1 MSKIPQ
7 LEFHPGQ
14 RWVSHTEA
22 ELGLGII
29 VDCDDRIVE
38 ISFPAAGERR
48 NYAAN
53 NAPLIRVR
61 YHTDDKVSTI
71 DEIEFTVT
79 EVQEDEGVLSY
90 RGVTES
96 GDEIDITELELTSF
110 IHFSAPEDRLFGGQM
125 DSPKTFNLRYQTLCQ
140 QEQVH
145 NNPVQGLIGARVQLL
160 PHQLYIAEQVASRFQ
175 PRVLLADEVGLGK
188 TIEAGLIIHQQL
200 FTGLANRVLI
210 VLPDS
215 LVHQWLVEMLRRFN
229 LSFTLLDEER
239 CEALEEDG
247 NPFDSSQL
255 IICQLSFLNNNANR
269 LEQALECDWGLL
281 VVDEAHHL
289 QWAPGNISSEYQLV
303 AELAAQSG
311 GLLLLTATPEQL
323 GLESHFARLQLLDP
337 DRYPDFDQFKAEED
351 GYQEINSL
359 VTGLLKGQTPEAEL
373 KKLLGEKQWSH
384 YLGLNK
390 QDAEQGQQYLIDR
403 LLDQHGTGRVLL
415 RNTRANVEG
424 FPPRELIPYP
434 LQQPENWQ
442 HQYQHSNEVLQGEQ
456 QLGLAWLK
464 HDPRVDWLCQWIK
477 DNRRQKTLLI
487 THSADTAL
495 DLESHLRI
503 RLGLN
508 SSVFHE
514 DMSLMERDRAAAYFS
529 DEEDGADLLICSEI
543 GSEGRNFQFAQHL
556 ILFDI
561 PENPDL
567 LEQRIGRLDRIGQ
580 KHTVK
585 IHVPYYL
592 ETAQEVL
599 LEWYHRGLDA
609 FEHSCPGAH
618 LLIEQFGQRLHDI
631 MQDNDP
637 LELETLVDETADAR
651 QVINKKLA
659 AGRNHLLELNS
670 CNKTRADYLVETISD
685 NQRED
690 ELLSYLEKVFDSYGV
705 DTEVHSEASLIIRPG
720 DHMREGH
727 FPGLP
732 EDGISATVSREK
744 ALHREDLQLLSWEHP
759 LVVGAMDMIVG
770 GELGKA
776 CVCTIKL
783 PPLKPGN
790 LLIEAIFS
798 ISCPSPKQ
806 LQISRYLP
814 AAPVRIVMDTNGKDF
829 SNIIQAEHFE
839 KLGQKVPKRTS
850 QEIVRQARE
859 VIQQLV
865 SQVKLAAEPQ
875 EQMQRQ
881 KALHL
886 AQEKMDV
893 EIERL
898 QSLAQVNPSI
908 RSSEIDFLVES
919 KQHLLHHIDAAKLE
933 LSAIRIALTT

>member
-1 MSKIPQ
+1 MSPE
-7 LEFHPGQ
+7 LEFLPGQ

-29 VDCDDRIVE
+29 VDSDKRLVE

-53 NAPLIRVR
+53 NAPLIRVQ
-61 YHTDDKVSTI
+61 YHVGDEISTI
-71 DEIEFTVT
+71 DEVKFTVESIT
-79 EVQEDEGVLSY
+79 EDDGVLSY
-90 RGVTES
+90 AGITET
-96 GDEIDITELELTSF
+96 GEEIEITELELTSF
-110 IHFSAPEDRLFGGQM
+110 IHFSAPEDRLFAGQM
-125 DSPKTFNLRYQTLCQ
+125 DSPKTFNLRYQTLLQ
-140 QEQVH
+140 QEKVH

-160 PHQLYIAEQVASRFQ
+160 PHQLYIAEQVASRYA

-200 FTGLANRVLI
+200 FTGLAKRVLI

-229 LSFTLLDEER
+229 LSFSLLDEQR
-239 CEALEEDG
+239 CEALDEDG

-255 IICQLSFLNNNANR
+255 IMCQLSFFTQKPER
-269 LEQALECDWGLL
+269 LQQALECDWDLL

-289 QWAPGNISSEYQLV
+289 QWAPDNISPEYSCV
-303 AELAAQSG
+303 ARLASHSA

-337 DRYPDFDQFKAEED
+337 DRYPDFAQFQQEEE
-351 GYQEINSL
+351 GYQQTNQL
-359 VTGLLKGQTPEAEL
+359 VNELLDGSADEDQLQT
-373 KKLLGEKQWSH
+373 LLSEKQWQH
-384 YLGLNK
+384 FQQLTL
-390 QDAEQGQQYLIDR
+390 DDEQSGTDYIIAR

-415 RNTRANVEG
+415 RNTRANVQG
-424 FPPRELIPYP
+424 FPPRQLLPHP
-434 LQQPENWQ
+434 LAQPENWQ
-442 HQYQHSNEVLQGEQ
+442 HQYHQPSEVLQGEQ
-456 QLGLAWLK
+456 QLGLTWLK
-464 HDPRVDWLCQWIK
+464 QDPRVEWLCQWLK
-477 DNRRQKTLLI
+477 QNRRQKTLLI
-487 THSADTAL
+487 THTADTAL

-529 DEEDGADLLICSEI
+529 DEEEGADLLICSEI

-556 ILFDI
+556 ILFDL

-585 IHVPYYL
+585 IHVPYYQG
-592 ETAQEVL
+592 TAQEAL
-599 LEWYHRGLDA
+599 LKWYHRGIDA

-618 LLIEQFGQRLHDI
+618 ILLDQFSGRLQEV
-631 MQDNDP
+631 MQNMDDAK
-637 LELETLVDETADAR
+637 LEDLLVDTAEACLA
-651 QVINKKLA
+651 INTKLA
-659 AGRNHLLELNS
+659 QGRNHLLELSS
-670 CNKTRADYLVETISD
+670 CNKVRADYLVETISA
-685 NQRED
+685 NQREQ
-690 ELLSYLEKVFDSYGV
+690 ELLDYLEKVFDSYGV
-705 DTEVHSEASLIIRPG
+705 ESEAHSEASLIIRPG

-732 EDGISATVSREK
+732 EDGFSATVSREK

-759 LVVGAMDMIVG
+759 LVVGAMDMIIG
-770 GELGKA
+770 GELGNA
-776 CVCTIKL
+776 CICTMKL

-798 ISCPSPKQ
+798 ISCPAPKQ

-814 AAPVRIVMDTNGKDF
+814 TTPVRIVIDTNGKNF

-839 KLGQKVPKRTS
+839 KLGQKVPKRTA

-859 VIQQLV
+859 VIQQLI
-865 SQVKLAAEPQ
+865 SSAKEAALPQ
-875 EQMQRQ
+875 EAAQRQ
-881 KALHL
+881 NAVKL
-886 AQEKMDV
+886 AQEKLDV

-898 QSLAQVNPSI
+898 QSLAQVNPNI
-908 RSSEIDFLVES
+908 RSSEIDHLLAS
-919 KQHLLHHIDAAKLE
+919 KQELLHHIDAAQLE

>member
-1 MSKIPQ
+1 MSPE
-7 LEFHPGQ
+7 LEFLPGQ

-29 VDCDDRIVE
+29 VDSDKRLVE

-53 NAPLIRVR
+53 NAPLIRVQ
-61 YHTDDKVSTI
+61 YHVGDEISTI
-71 DEIEFTVT
+71 DEVKFTVESIT
-79 EVQEDEGVLSY
+79 EDDGVLSY
-90 RGVTES
+90 AGITEI
-96 GDEIDITELELTSF
+96 GEEIEITELELTSF
-110 IHFSAPEDRLFGGQM
+110 IHFSAPEDRLFAGQM
-125 DSPKTFNLRYQTLCQ
+125 DSPKTFNLRYQTLLQ
-140 QEQVH
+140 QEKVH

-160 PHQLYIAEQVASRFQ
+160 PHQLYIAEQVASRYA

-200 FTGLANRVLI
+200 FTGLAKRVLI

-229 LSFTLLDEER
+229 LSFSLLDEQR
-239 CEALEEDG
+239 CEALDEDG

-255 IICQLSFLNNNANR
+255 IMCQLSFFTQKPER
-269 LEQALECDWGLL
+269 LQQALECDWDLL

-289 QWAPGNISSEYQLV
+289 QWAPDNISPEYSCV
-303 AELAAQSG
+303 ARLASHSA

-337 DRYPDFDQFKAEED
+337 DRYPDFAQFQQEEE
-351 GYQEINSL
+351 GYQQTNQL
-359 VTGLLKGQTPEAEL
+359 VNELLDGSADEDQLQT
-373 KKLLGEKQWSH
+373 LLSEKQWQH
-384 YLGLNK
+384 FQQLTL
-390 QDAEQGQQYLIDR
+390 DDEQSGTDYIIAR

-415 RNTRANVEG
+415 RNTRANVQG
-424 FPPRELIPYP
+424 FPPRQLLPHP
-434 LQQPENWQ
+434 LAQPENWQ
-442 HQYQHSNEVLQGEQ
+442 HQYHQPSEVLQGEQ
-456 QLGLAWLK
+456 QLGLTWLK
-464 HDPRVDWLCQWIK
+464 QDPRVEWLCQWLK
-477 DNRRQKTLLI
+477 QNRRQKTLLI
-487 THSADTAL
+487 THTADTAL

-529 DEEDGADLLICSEI
+529 DEEEGADLLICSEI

-556 ILFDI
+556 ILFDL

-585 IHVPYYL
+585 IHVPYYQG
-592 ETAQEVL
+592 TAQEAL
-599 LEWYHRGLDA
+599 LKWYHRGIDA

-618 LLIEQFGQRLHDI
+618 ILLEQFSGRLQEV
-631 MQDNDP
+631 MQNMDDAK
-637 LELETLVDETADAR
+637 LEDLLVDTAEACLA
-651 QVINKKLA
+651 INTKLA
-659 AGRNHLLELNS
+659 QGRNHLLELSS
-670 CNKTRADYLVETISD
+670 CNKVRADYLVETISA
-685 NQRED
+685 NQREQ
-690 ELLSYLEKVFDSYGV
+690 ELLDYLEKVFDSYGV
-705 DTEVHSEASLIIRPG
+705 ESEAHSEASLIIRPG

-732 EDGISATVSREK
+732 EDGFSATVSREK

-759 LVVGAMDMIVG
+759 LVVGAMDMIIG
-770 GELGKA
+770 GELGNA
-776 CVCTIKL
+776 CICTMKL

-798 ISCPSPKQ
+798 ISCPAPKQ

-814 AAPVRIVMDTNGKDF
+814 TTPVRIVIDTNGKNF

-839 KLGQKVPKRTS
+839 KLGQKVPKRTA

-859 VIQQLV
+859 VIQQLI
-865 SQVKLAAEPQ
+865 SSAKEAALPQ
-875 EQMQRQ
+875 EAAQRQ
-881 KALHL
+881 NAVKL
-886 AQEKMDV
+886 AQEKLDV

-898 QSLAQVNPSI
+898 QSLAQVNPNI
-908 RSSEIDFLVES
+908 RSSEIDHLLAS
-919 KQHLLHHIDAAKLE
+919 KQELLHHIDAAQLE

>member
-1 MSKIPQ
+1 MSPE
-7 LEFHPGQ
+7 LEFLPGQ

-29 VDCDDRIVE
+29 VDSDKRLVE

-53 NAPLIRVR
+53 NAPLIRVQ
-61 YHTDDKVSTI
+61 YHVGDEISTI
-71 DEIEFTVT
+71 DEVKFTV
-79 EVQEDEGVLSY
+79 ESIAEDDGVLSY
-90 RGVTES
+90 AGITEA
-96 GDEIDITELELTSF
+96 GEEIQITELELTSF
-110 IHFSAPEDRLFGGQM
+110 IHFSAPEDRLFAGQM
-125 DSPKTFNLRYQTLCQ
+125 DSPKTFNLRYQTLLQ
-140 QEQVH
+140 QEKVH

-160 PHQLYIAEQVASRFQ
+160 PHQLYIAEQVASRYA

-200 FTGLANRVLI
+200 FTGLAKRVLI

-229 LSFTLLDEER
+229 LGFSLLDEQR

-255 IICQLSFLNNNANR
+255 IMCQLSFFTQKPER
-269 LEQALECDWGLL
+269 LQQALECDWDLL

-289 QWAPGNISSEYQLV
+289 QWAPDNISPEYSCV
-303 AELAAQSG
+303 ARLAAHSA

-337 DRYPDFDQFKAEED
+337 DRYPDFAQFQQEEE
-351 GYQEINSL
+351 GYQQTNQL
-359 VTGLLKGQTPEAEL
+359 VNELLDGSADEEQLQT
-373 KKLLGEKQWSH
+373 LLSEKQWQH
-384 YLGLNK
+384 FQQLQL
-390 QDAEQGQQYLIDR
+390 DDEQAGTDYIIAR

-415 RNTRANVEG
+415 RNTRANVQG
-424 FPPRELIPYP
+424 FPPRQLMPYP
-434 LQQPENWQ
+434 LAQPDNWQ
-442 HQYQHSNEVLQGEQ
+442 HQYHQPSEVLQGEQ
-456 QLGLAWLK
+456 QLGLTWLK
-464 HDPRVDWLCQWIK
+464 QDPRVEWLCQWLK
-477 DNRRQKTLLI
+477 QNRRQKTLLI
-487 THSADTAL
+487 THTADTAL

-529 DEEDGADLLICSEI
+529 DEEEGADLLICSEI

-556 ILFDI
+556 ILFDL

-585 IHVPYYL
+585 IHVPYYQG
-592 ETAQEVL
+592 TAQEAL
-599 LEWYHRGLDA
+599 LKWYHRGIDA

-618 LLIEQFGQRLHDI
+618 ILLEQFSGRLQEI
-631 MQDNDP
+631 MQNMDETK
-637 LELETLVDETADAR
+637 LEDLLVDTAEACLA
-651 QVINKKLA
+651 INTKLA
-659 AGRNHLLELNS
+659 QGRNHLLELSS
-670 CNKTRADYLVETISD
+670 CNKVRADYLVETISA
-685 NQRED
+685 NQREQ
-690 ELLSYLEKVFDSYGV
+690 ELLNYLEKVFDSYGV
-705 DTEVHSEASLIIRPG
+705 DSEAHSEASLIIRPG

-732 EDGISATVSREK
+732 EDGFSATVSRDK

-759 LVVGAMDMIVG
+759 LVVGAMDMIIG
-770 GELGKA
+770 GEFGNA
-776 CVCTIKL
+776 CICTMKL

-798 ISCPSPKQ
+798 ISCPAPKQ

-814 AAPVRIVMDTNGKDF
+814 TTPVRIVIDTNGKNF
-829 SNIIQAEHFE
+829 SDIIQAEHFE
-839 KLGQKVPKRTS
+839 KLGQKVPKRTA

-859 VIQQLV
+859 VIQQLI
-865 SQVKLAAEPQ
+865 SSAKEAALPQ
-875 EQMQRQ
+875 EAAQRQ
-881 KALHL
+881 NAVKL
-886 AQEKMDV
+886 AQEKLDV

-898 QSLAQVNPSI
+898 QSLAQVNPNI
-908 RSSEIDFLVES
+908 RSSEINHLLAS
-919 KQHLLHHIDAAKLE
+919 KQELLHHIDAAQLE